1 MHVCVYVSVSTCSTA
16 ASNGRVVAP
25 AETQRG
31 RRDHDITASLVIVNR
46 SLESDLSSIAYANL
60 VGRMTLSLRS

>member
-1 MHVCVYVSVSTCSTA
+1 MHVCVYVSVSTCPTA
-16 ASNGRVVAP
+16 ASNGRVFPP

-31 RRDHDITASLVIVNR
+31 RRDRDITASLVIVNR